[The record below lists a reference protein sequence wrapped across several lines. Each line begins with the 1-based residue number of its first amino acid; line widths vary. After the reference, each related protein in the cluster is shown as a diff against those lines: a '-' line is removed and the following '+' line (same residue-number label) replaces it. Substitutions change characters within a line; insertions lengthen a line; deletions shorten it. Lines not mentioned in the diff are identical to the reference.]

1 MLLHWFCFR
10 SKDGNS
16 ARWGYCAN
24 IPAQACQVDDANDA
38 DAVIGLG
45 IAGQDC
51 CPSGAGYTNYF
62 VSNRANSGQESR
74 QQVWVFVTA
83 SPTAIAVLQC
93 LMDYQAAVAAC
104 PYIKDGYCDEGESCP
119 AGTDPDDCRAQYEDY
134 VGQYEDYVAGS
145 TAALAEC
152 TSCESGSVE
161 VEPCR
166 AQQLTTEHTA
176 TCDLDAATDGT
187 ADCLEGTAGTVA
199 DSFRPGPHCLQHF
212 HSSDP

>member
-1 MLLHWFCFR
+1 M
-10 SKDGNS
+10 
-16 ARWGYCAN
+16 
-24 IPAQACQVDDANDA
+24 DDSDDA

-51 CPSGAGYTNYF
+51 CPIGAGYTNFF
-62 VSNRANSGQESR
+62 VSGSMGSGQESR
-74 QQVWVFVTA
+74 QQVWVFVA
-83 SPTAIAVLQC
+83 GPPTIVGVLHC

-119 AGTDPDDCRAQYEDY
+119 VGTDPDDCRAQYEDY
-134 VGQYEDYVAGS
+134 VGQYEDYVAGV

-166 AQQLTTEHTA
+166 ARQLATEHTP
-176 TCDLDAATDGT
+176 TCDLDGATDGT
-187 ADCLEGTAGTVA
+187 GDCPEGTVGTVP
-199 DSFRPGPHCLQHF
+199 D
-212 HSSDP
+212 SSDPDRTAYSIFIRLTHDAAPWLLT